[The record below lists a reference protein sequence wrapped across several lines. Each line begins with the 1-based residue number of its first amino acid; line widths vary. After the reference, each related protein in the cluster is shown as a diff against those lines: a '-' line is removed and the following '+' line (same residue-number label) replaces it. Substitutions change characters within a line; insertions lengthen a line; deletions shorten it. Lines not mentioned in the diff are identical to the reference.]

1 MNPNNSFIG
10 ANTPGASVQSTIPQ
24 APAQTPAPAQTGNQP
39 NWWEKLI
46 PTAGGI
52 IGGIG
57 GGLAGAFIPGAGE
70 TGLSEYAGGVAGSA
84 AGGAAGK
91 ALENWLTG
99 QKDIGSG
106 VGASAVENGAGQAV
120 GGALAKGGGMLLDG
134 AKGLLEKTAA
144 DRAAQTAQAVDN
156 VPWQGIAGSAAA
168 KNSDLEGTLN
178 KMGEYGIGTHP
189 DNLASITPQI
199 TGKDGA
205 VLSDLVRG
213 GMAKSTNPVDIG
225 GTVQLASNIAGSPEL
240 ASEGPTVGKAFVNT
254 VNQILGLDKNGLTT
268 KNAAG
273 DIYQARQLLMD
284 KAYGK
289 GTSDALSSAYHDV
302 ANSLDGALSRSGV
315 DSVVGDTGITPEQF
329 QTLHAIS
336 PQLATEATAAA
347 QNGVG
352 ALRTLQRPFVNASN
366 LARAQAYH
374 AGGQLPGTIAAKTA
388 QAAGSSGPGILDA
401 AGILGMP
408 ATHGLSAIIPAVHM
422 AMKTVKNPGIQDAA
436 LGALTKAT
444 GNATAQ
450 KVVPA
455 LARSGA
461 IAAANL
467 PNDGATPQAATP
479 GVPTGAIP
487 SNIGGTM
494 QPQSPLE
501 QAMQIAQQN
510 IQANQAA
517 QAMDQTYA
525 SNAPLAL
532 SGMANSAA
540 SAGANATSGINN
552 LNTSLVPLENKQAL
566 VAPVIANNQTAFAN
580 AGGAQG
586 ALGGGLSMINSL
598 IPGTAA
604 NTYQRESEAAAATIA
619 NALGIRIEEAR
630 KLVPQLMQSQGSAD
644 VSSGGINS
652 ILGALGAPQGGS
664 AIPQL
669 QH

>member
-1 MNPNNSFIG
+1 
-10 ANTPGASVQSTIPQ
+10 
-24 APAQTPAPAQTGNQP
+24 
-39 NWWEKLI
+39 LL
-46 PTAGGI
+46 PT

-57 GGLAGAFIPGAGE
+57 GGILGAAGGALVPGLGE
-70 TGLSEYAGGVAGSA
+70 TGASEYGGGVAGAS
-84 AGGAAGK
+84 AGGALGK
-91 ALENWLTG
+91 AIENWMTG
-99 QKDIGSG
+99 QKNIGNG

-120 GGALAKGGGMLLDG
+120 GGIIAKAGGAALGGI
-134 AKGLLEKTAA
+134 KGLLGDAA
-144 DRAAQTAQAVDN
+144 ANRAATTAQAVEN

-168 KNSDLEGTLN
+168 KNSNLEGTLS
-178 KMGEYGIGTHP
+178 KMGEYGINTHP
-189 DNLASITPQI
+189 DNLASVTPNI

-213 GMAKSTNPVDIG
+213 AMAKSTNPVDIG
-225 GTVQLASNIAGSPEL
+225 GTVELASNIAGSPEL
-240 ASEGPTVGKAFVNT
+240 AAEGPTVGKAFVNT
-254 VNQILGLDKNGLTT
+254 VNNILGLNGAGMTT
-268 KNAAG
+268 KNAAA

-302 ANSLDGALSRSGV
+302 ASSLDNALTKSGV

-336 PQLATEATAAA
+336 PQLATEATTAA

-352 ALRTLQRPFVNASN
+352 ALRTLQKPFVDASN

-374 AGGQLPGTIAAKTA
+374 AGGQLPGAVAAKTA
-388 QAAGSSGPGILDA
+388 QAAGLNGSNILDA
-401 AGILGMP
+401 AGVVGMP
-408 ATHGLSAIIPAVHM
+408 FTGGWSGAIPAIHGAVG
-422 AMKTVKNPGIQDAA
+422 AAKNPGVQDAL